1 MVVRGGTGVKLGMVR
16 LHLVALGLA
25 LVAFLDKD
33 PVVGTWT
40 SVPENHAQTDSEELV
55 YRANGTFSATY
66 VRKSGSK
73 VSRTTSTGTWK
84 RLDGNKFVQKV
95 SDIGISLKG
104 FSDVEAREKNKQ
116 WKQMKKAAI
125 EQFNKQTSITILV
138 KGKKLTMTGATGST
152 TYVLKG

>member
-1 MVVRGGTGVKLGMVR
+1 M
-16 LHLVALGLA
+16 
-25 LVAFLDKD
+25 AFLDKD

-40 SVPENHAQTDSEELV
+40 SVPENHAKSDSEELV

-73 VSRTTSTGTWK
+73 VSRSTSTGTWK

-95 SDIGISLKG
+95 NDIVLALEG
-104 FSDVEAREKNKQ
+104 FSEAVVREKNNQ
-116 WKQMKKAAI
+116 WKQMKKATL
-125 EQFNKQTSITILV
+125 EQVNRGGSVTIIV